1 MIEKALQ
8 WIKDQAKPTLVDV
21 DKRTFTTK
29 TLHPVLESIPSP
41 LVIHTLTG
49 IKDYY
54 ESLGENGYD
63 DIDGEAPSLHVVSHN
78 EVRLIGALFG
88 PFDQRK
94 TFLTAS
100 PPETRGYP
108 FGQWQD
114 PETFIISL
122 QAMFVQDEATR
133 ALLRFVTSIKE
144 EDGRTSQDDGI
155 SQAVTVKKGVTL
167 VAEEK
172 VPNPVTLRPYRTFL
186 EVEQPA
192 ISCVL
197 RLKQGPYISL
207 HEADGGQWRL
217 EAIQNIKAYLQ
228 AAMAALGENVP
239 VIA

>member
-1 MIEKALQ
+1 MIKDALQ
-8 WIKDQAKPTLVDV
+8 WIKNQAPVQNLTFGGRQYTDQTIV
-21 DKRTFTTK
+21 
-29 TLHPVLESIPSP
+29 PVKDPSP
-41 LVIHTLTG
+41 EPLYLHTLTG

-54 ESLGENGYD
+54 GSMGNGGYD
-63 DIDGEAPSLHVVSHN
+63 DIDGEATSLHVVSHA
-78 EVRLIGALFG
+78 EVRLIGALYGGFQ
-88 PFDQRK
+88 QRD
-94 TFLTAS
+94 TFLIAKL
-100 PPETRGYP
+100 PETRGYP

-122 QAMFVQDEATR
+122 QAMFVQDEASA

-172 VPNPVTLRPYRTFL
+172 VPNPVILRPYRTFL

-197 RLKQGPYISL
+197 RLRSGPQLSL

-217 EAIQNIKAYLQ
+217 EAIQNIKDYLV
-228 AAMAALGENVP
+228 AAMAELGQKVP